1 MSSTGEVVDG
11 ELGKLIIA
19 LHNPKVRPNAPQPR
33 LGDFITIKTSS
44 ILIVGIVSHMAFKQR
59 EHPQPLGLTPE
70 QLKAVMPDIED
81 IIYANV
87 LKLAY
92 IPVIGY
98 IEEDKAHQITP
109 PLLPDIHDEAFIA
122 DDQIVKAFHTEQA
135 QAKTDYLPRL
145 LKEDVENQ
153 TEILAAV
160 YKRLNKVLK
169 LQDADFL
176 KKVNTAFEEAR
187 REQIPASFAST
198 LSRLIR

>member
-1 MSSTGEVVDG
+1 MNSIGEVVDG

-19 LHNPKVRPNAPQPR
+19 LHNPKVRPDASQPR
-33 LGDFITIKTSS
+33 LGDFITIKTTS
-44 ILIVGIVSHMAFKQR
+44 IRIVGIVSHMAFKQR
-59 EHPQPLGLTPE
+59 EQPQPLGLTPE

-81 IIYANV
+81 IVYANV

-92 IPVIGY
+92 VPVIGY
-98 IEEDKAHQITP
+98 LEDNKAHQITP

-122 DDQIVKAFHTEQA
+122 DDELVKTFHTQQA
-135 QAKTDYLPRL
+135 TMITDYLPRL

-153 TEILAAV
+153 TEVLAAV
-160 YKRLNKVLK
+160 YKRLNRVLR
-169 LQDADFL
+169 LDDSDFL